1 MQNRPRVGEIL
12 VSAGIIDEMQL
23 ESALGEQKQWGR
35 RLGVTLIK
43 MGMVEEGHLIRALA
57 KQLDLP
63 VASLA
68 GKRIPED
75 VIALVPARVA
85 SEHGVIPLFTKDGGR
100 NGQLYLGMEDPSNLA
115 VLDDLSFRTGMEI
128 HPVMVGPTELGE
140 AIDRYYHT
148 RNGGA
153 PQQDPFKGGD
163 TMNPGSLRVVT
174 DDSPQPGTAPAEPS
188 IESEIQ
194 AAANGRAA
202 SAAEPPIELNDEVE
216 PTRSV
221 PAPSSLR
228 EGLSD
233 DVARLGVSLESLR
246 RELARVSEDLVTVRG
261 SVSTV
266 EREVSSVRDDLASG
280 DGGRGGTNE
289 DLASVK
295 RDVGRLDEAI
305 AELRADFGRLSDGL
319 ADLTAMRD
327 GVTEARQEA
336 TRAKDVATGA
346 EAAVADAGEAVK
358 RADEAAATAGEAAQ
372 RADEGAARANELATR
387 ACDESERTR
396 IVAKAITTLL
406 VENGTLGL
414 DALQAQISLLKAA
427 AEADDGADFEPLDG

>member
-23 ESALGEQKQWGR
+23 ESALGEQKRWGR

-85 SEHGVIPLFTKDGGR
+85 SEHGVIPLFTKEGGR
-100 NGQLYLGMEDPSNLA
+100 NGQLFLGMEDPSNLA

-140 AIDRYYHT
+140 AIDRYYHA

-153 PQQDPFKGGD
+153 PQLDPFKAGEP
-163 TMNPGSLRVVT
+163 MNPESLRVVT
-174 DDSPQPGTAPAEPS
+174 DDSAQPGTAPAEPS

-194 AAANGRAA
+194 AAAA
-202 SAAEPPIELNDEVE
+202 SRTAPVVTPAIELNEPVAAPGAAEAPASSVVPDGLVEDVTRIGEALEALQSDVTRVSDEVAGVRE
-216 PTRSV
+216 NVVGVQGRVETVQSTVSNFQADMGRV
-221 PAPSSLR
+221 CEELAADVDAAGADLLAP
-228 EGLSD
+228 
-233 DVARLGVSLESLR
+233 VQA
-246 RELARVSEDLVTVRG
+246 ELARVDG
-261 SVSTV
+261 
-266 EREVSSVRDDLASG
+266 EVARLA
-280 DGGRGGTNE
+280 E
-289 DLASVK
+289 ALA
-295 RDVGRLDEAI
+295 G
-305 AELRADFGRLSDGL
+305 LRADFDRTAGELSSL
-319 ADLTAMRD
+319 P
-327 GVTEARQEA
+327 
-336 TRAKDVATGA
+336 A
-346 EAAVADAGEAVK
+346 EAA
-358 RADEAAATAGEAAQ
+358 TAMDTASTAHRVAAQ
-372 RADEGAARANELATR
+372 ASEET
-387 ACDESERTR
+387 ERTR

-406 VENGTLGL
+406 VEKGVLGL

-427 AEADDGADFEPLDG
+427 AEVDDEEGDLEPLDD

>member
-23 ESALGEQKQWGR
+23 EAALGEQQRWGR

-57 KQLDLP
+57 KQLELP

-100 NGQLYLGMEDPSNLA
+100 NGQLFLGMEDPSNLA

-153 PQQDPFKGGD
+153 PQQDPFKTGD

-188 IESEIQ
+188 IESEIH
-194 AAANGRAA
+194 ARSNPRKAPMP
-202 SAAEPPIELNDEVE
+202 PPIELDQAVERPAAAGAETPTTAAAPVALPDGLVEDVTRIGEALDTLRSELTRVSDEVAG
-216 PTRSV
+216 V
-221 PAPSSLR
+221 R
-228 EGLSD
+228 ENVTGVHGRVETVQSTLSNMQD
-233 DVARLGVSLESLR
+233 DVIRVRDEVASEAVDAEELGLVRQDLACLQSEVSRLGEALVGLHAEF
-246 RELARVSEDLVTVRG
+246 EGTVKDL
-261 SVSTV
+261 SVV
-266 EREVSSVRDDLASG
+266 PKEAS
-280 DGGRGGTNE
+280 
-289 DLASVK
+289 A
-295 RDVGRLDEAI
+295 
-305 AELRADFGRLSDGL
+305 
-319 ADLTAMRD
+319 
-327 GVTEARQEA
+327 
-336 TRAKDVATGA
+336 AKDVAS
-346 EAAVADAGEAVK
+346 EA
-358 RADEAAATAGEAAQ
+358 R
-372 RADEGAARANELATR
+372 RLATR
-387 ACDESERTR
+387 ASEETERTR

-406 VENGTLGL
+406 VEKGVLGL

-427 AEADDGADFEPLDG
+427 AEVEDDDGDLEPLDG

>member
-23 ESALGEQKQWGR
+23 EAALGEQQRWGR

-85 SEHGVIPLFTKDGGR
+85 SEHGVIPLFTKEGGR
-100 NGQLYLGMEDPSNLA
+100 NGQLFLGMEDPSNIA

-128 HPVMVGPTELGE
+128 RPVMVGPTELGE
-140 AIDRYYHT
+140 AIDRYYHA

-153 PQQDPFKGGD
+153 PQQDPFKAGEP
-163 TMNPGSLRVVT
+163 MNPGSLRVVT
-174 DDSPQPGTAPAEPS
+174 DDSAQPGTAPAEPS

-194 AAANGRAA
+194 AAAA
-202 SAAEPPIELNDEVE
+202 SRTASVVTPPIELNEPVSAPSAAQVVASPAVPDDLAEDVTRIGEALEALQSDVTRVRDEVAGVRE
-216 PTRSV
+216 NVVGVQGRVETVQSTVSNFQTDMSRV
-221 PAPSSLR
+221 REEFANDVDAAGADALAPVAQEIAR
-228 EGLSD
+228 VAGE
-233 DVARLGVSLESLR
+233 VARLAEALE
-246 RELARVSEDLVTVRG
+246 G
-261 SVSTV
+261 
-266 EREVSSVRDDLASG
+266 
-280 DGGRGGTNE
+280 
-289 DLASVK
+289 
-295 RDVGRLDEAI
+295 
-305 AELRADFGRLSDGL
+305 LRADFDRTVGELSSL
-319 ADLTAMRD
+319 P
-327 GVTEARQEA
+327 
-336 TRAKDVATGA
+336 A
-346 EAAVADAGEAVK
+346 EAATSMDTAS
-358 RADEAAATAGEAAQ
+358 AASRVAAQ
-372 RADEGAARANELATR
+372 ASEEAERA
-387 ACDESERTR
+387 R

-406 VENGTLGL
+406 VEKGVLGF

-427 AEADDGADFEPLDG
+427 AEVDDEDGDLEPLDD